1 MIADTLDHLERYR
14 GLDPRLDRGLEALR
28 RLAGDAARADA
39 PASDG
44 RHELEGAELYASL
57 STYETGNPAEKSF
70 EAHRRYI
77 DIQAVLSGRE
87 LLYWAPLADLAVRR
101 AYSEAEDVAFFE
113 DPPGGGAGLLLD
125 PGSFI
130 VLFPQDAHK
139 PGCRVV
145 GSGGSAG
152 SAGGAGRGGLVR
164 KLVLKVRV

>member
-1 MIADTLDHLERYR
+1 MIADTLAHLERYR
-14 GLDPRLDRGLEALR
+14 GLDPRLDRGLQALR
-28 RLAGDAARADA
+28 RLAAQ
-39 PASDG
+39 PPEENG

-57 STYETGNPAEKSF
+57 STYETGNPAEKSH

-87 LLYWAPLADLAVRR
+87 LLYWAPLAGLVARR

-113 DPPGGGAGLLLD
+113 DPAGGGAGLLLD
-125 PGSFI
+125 PGSFV

-139 PGCRVV
+139 PGCRVAG
-145 GSGGSAG
+145 GSGGT
-152 SAGGAGRGGLVR
+152 GGETVR

>member
-1 MIADTLDHLERYR
+1 MIADRLEHLDRYR

-28 RLAGDAARADA
+28 RLAGGPPAA
-39 PASDG
+39 DG
-44 RHELEGAELYASL
+44 RHELEGADLYASL
-57 STYETGNPAEKSF
+57 STYETGNPAEKSY

-77 DIQAVLSGRE
+77 DIQAVLAGRE
-87 LLYWAPLADLAVRR
+87 LLYWAPLAGLAARR

-113 DPPGGGAGLLLD
+113 DPAGGGAGLLLD

-139 PGCRVV
+139 PGCHP
-145 GSGGSAG
+145 A
-152 SAGGAGRGGLVR
+152 RGGGETVR

>member
-1 MIADTLDHLERYR
+1 MIADTLAHLERYR

-28 RLAGDAARADA
+28 RLAGDA

-57 STYETGNPAEKSF
+57 STYETGNPAEKSY

-87 LLYWAPLADLAVRR
+87 QLYWAPLAGLAARR
-101 AYSEAEDVAFFE
+101 AYSEAEDVVFFE
-113 DPPGGGAGLLLD
+113 DPAGGGAGLLLE
-125 PGSFI
+125 PGTFA

-139 PGCRVV
+139 PGCRVAG
-145 GSGGSAG
+145 GSGGT
-152 SAGGAGRGGLVR
+152 GGETVR

>member
-1 MIADTLDHLERYR
+1 MIADRLEHLDRYR

-28 RLAGDAARADA
+28 RLAGGPPAA
-39 PASDG
+39 DG
-44 RHELEGAELYASL
+44 RHELEGADLYASL
-57 STYETGNPAEKSF
+57 STYETGNPAEKSY

-77 DIQAVLSGRE
+77 DIQAVLAGRE
-87 LLYWAPLADLAVRR
+87 LLYWAPLAGLAARR

-113 DPPGGGAGLLLD
+113 DPAGGGAGLLLD

-139 PGCRVV
+139 PGCRVAG
-145 GSGGSAG
+145 GSGGT
-152 SAGGAGRGGLVR
+152 GGETVR